1 LLVLVRLRIS
11 TTFCSSLLCTQPNK
25 AAVSMSPDPKDARS
39 SDHEPA
45 KSLDSEEE
53 FLISEDLVP
62 STPKR
67 QSQTVALDFNGL
79 LNPPLLIQT
88 NETQCGGQ
96 LWPGGMV
103 LAEYLLQHEMGQLAG
118 KTMFV
123 VRSDVY
129 FCVFALGRNSTW
141 GFC

>member
-1 LLVLVRLRIS
+1 
-11 TTFCSSLLCTQPNK
+11 
-25 AAVSMSPDPKDARS
+25 MSPDPKDARS

-103 LAEYLLQHEMGQLAG
+103 LAEYLLQNEMGQLAG